1 MGKIANALQIDF
13 LKMVTGQASTIIT
26 STPLPEVWM
35 RLSTT
40 TVDET
45 TTGTEPITTDYD
57 PVDTKG
63 DWGTPSGNPAKCSN
77 TSAISF
83 GTATE
88 TWEEIVG
95 VELWTDDTGGTRLA
109 WAMLTTPQT
118 PQAGNPISFPIGA
131 IDLEID

>member
-1 MGKIANALQIDF
+1 MGSLSNEMELEVLRMI
-13 LKMVTGQASTIIT
+13 TGQATT
-26 STPLPEVWM
+26 VFTTTPLAEVWL

-45 TTGTEPITTDYD
+45 TTGTAPTTTDYD

-63 DWGTPSGNPAKCSN
+63 DWAAPASGAVSN
-77 TSAISF
+77 DEIISF

-95 VELWTDDTGGTRLA
+95 VELYTASTGGTRLA
-109 WAMLTTPQT
+109 WGMLTTPQT
-118 PQAGNPISFPIGA
+118 PQTGNPISFPVGA
-131 IDLEID
+131 LDLTLD